1 MLFRILKNE
10 ADTIGLL
17 VRNTICL
24 MPKIRK
30 KYIEEIR
37 IYGIIG
43 KETIYLKQKI
53 QEIYSEEIGMCSNDI
68 NVEKKQCFG

>member
-43 KETIYLKQKI
+43 KENHMFEAKKTGNI
-53 QEIYSEEIGMCSNDI
+53 Q
-68 NVEKKQCFG
+68 

>member
-30 KYIEEIR
+30 IYIEENC

-43 KETIYLKQKI
+43 KENHIFEAKI
-53 QEIYSEEIGMCSNDI
+53 TGNIQ
-68 NVEKKQCFG
+68 

>member
-10 ADTIGLL
+10 ADTMGLL

-30 KYIEEIR
+30 IYIEEIR

-43 KETIYLKQKI
+43 NENHIFEAKNTGNI
-53 QEIYSEEIGMCSNDI
+53 Q
-68 NVEKKQCFG
+68 